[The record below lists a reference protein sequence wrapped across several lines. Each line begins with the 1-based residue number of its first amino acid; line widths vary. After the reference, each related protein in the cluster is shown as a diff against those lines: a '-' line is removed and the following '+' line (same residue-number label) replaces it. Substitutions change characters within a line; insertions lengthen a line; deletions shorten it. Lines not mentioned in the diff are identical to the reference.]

1 MRSKR
6 WLGALAGAISGAAA
20 AILPMTV
27 FYPLGRLFDPSVGG
41 TPRGRLSTELL
52 VGFVGGVIIS
62 PVGAGIGALV
72 GQRLR
77 LEQLQPR
84 HHSVVLM
91 VSMLI
96 SVGTFVA
103 LNGGFIDDRGSTD
116 SLQLAVALG
125 VLGWLVG
132 AVAYSLVRRTFLYAL
147 RRSNVIT

>member
-1 MRSKR
+1 M
-6 WLGALAGAISGAAA
+6 I
-20 AILPMTV
+20 
-27 FYPLGRLFDPSVGG
+27 VGVR
-41 TPRGRLSTELL
+41 TTSPIPRRTTNDLL

-62 PVGAGIGALV
+62 PVGSGIGAPV

-84 HHSVVLM
+84 HHAVVLM

-103 LNGGFIDDRGSTD
+103 LNGGFIDERGSTD
-116 SLQLAVALG
+116 LLHFVIALG

-132 AVAYSLVRRTFLYAL
+132 AVAYSLVRRTFLYAA
-147 RRSNVIT
+147 R